1 MVLYKKYRWFR
12 DHNLPVRIIICK
24 SRRAGLSTGVES
36 LIFDDT
42 ITHPNTNSLIVA
54 NERNPAENILKMT
67 TRFWQEMPEYFDV
80 DGSRI
85 QVRPPMPATFNNNPP
100 KDRLILDKPLDSGI
114 YVASAKS
121 LDAYLGYQFQNIHAT
136 EASRYADAP
145 ELFRAIYP
153 TLSRHEHSALYIES
167 TPAGQEGKG
176 AWFYEQCWDAHERK
190 DTQYGEMALVFIP
203 WHEMRHSFAIPFKEA
218 TKREQ
223 FIRSY
228 TKTEKE
234 LLNRFPHIS
243 AEQFQWRRMVLSGP
257 PFNRDEDI
265 FDQEYPCLVFGTKVG
280 TDSGIVPIEDVPIG
294 AVTNTGVVQGRKAT
308 GTHECVRVTTKM
320 GYTIDCTLTH
330 PIALEAGGFVAAG
343 DALGERIRLQA
354 PMFAKK
360 PFTHVSRPLPL
371 LETRTPMTEEFARW
385 LGYYM
390 GDGCLYGRG
399 IEIACDSKDEDVVAE
414 VEALTLKIFGRASRS
429 YSGKG
434 TGCTRIRHNSN
445 AAADVL
451 LSLGCA
457 EMREQLAR
465 RRVCVPDAIWRSPK
479 SVVREFLAALF
490 EADGWCSKTK
500 NTVRFFAKGEQFSK
514 DVQLLLLGFGVHSMR
529 RRIQKKGTEHVGY
542 ELTLWSLDA
551 RRFMEEIGFR
561 SARKNG
567 ACGTLNKNGRPAVE
581 VGMVDAV
588 ATLEPL
594 GPLPVFDIDVAETHV
609 FDANGILVHNTD
621 LATAF
626 LVSGASVF
634 GRKTIKRLMN
644 QTREPIWTGDIFWGE
659 SDEHNQFAPPYE
671 AVRRPKFLTRGQ
683 AMQDG
688 WKSHTNERTYNNL
701 KVWRWPK
708 KGERLFAACDVGR
721 GLPDSRDGDYSTICV
736 GVLNE
741 FDRDEL
747 IMTWKGRLNP
757 VLFGEL
763 ASALC
768 HALVRM
774 VGDDCVAPELVPEWT
789 GPGISMCTY
798 MDAKH
803 LYPHLYRYETPGVH
817 GMPKSK
823 HVGWESN
830 FKTKPMAVGYTRRMV
845 EADQIDIP
853 DADLVTQMGSYK
865 ETGDDEYNGAAGRH
879 DDLVSAFL
887 ILCAIMKLRR
897 KTLPGDDTPM
907 QIDLYGGDDGGYYYD
922 EPADNSVEWDAFNSH
937 VRQRAPGLEGAS
949 SEGVEEG
956 LFWGD

>member
-176 AWFYEQCWDAHERK
+176 AWFYEQCWDAYERK

-203 WHEMRHSFAIPFKEA
+203 WHEMRYSFAIPFKEA

-265 FDQEYPCLVFGTKVG
+265 FDQEYP
-280 TDSGIVPIEDVPIG
+280 
-294 AVTNTGVVQGRKAT
+294 
-308 GTHECVRVTTKM
+308 
-320 GYTIDCTLTH
+320 
-330 PIALEAGGFVAAG
+330 
-343 DALGERIRLQA
+343 
-354 PMFAKK
+354 
-360 PFTHVSRPLPL
+360 
-371 LETRTPMTEEFARW
+371 
-385 LGYYM
+385 
-390 GDGCLYGRG
+390 
-399 IEIACDSKDEDVVAE
+399 
-414 VEALTLKIFGRASRS
+414 
-429 YSGKG
+429 
-434 TGCTRIRHNSN
+434 
-445 AAADVL
+445 
-451 LSLGCA
+451 
-457 EMREQLAR
+457 
-465 RRVCVPDAIWRSPK
+465 
-479 SVVREFLAALF
+479 
-490 EADGWCSKTK
+490 
-500 NTVRFFAKGEQFSK
+500 
-514 DVQLLLLGFGVHSMR
+514 
-529 RRIQKKGTEHVGY
+529 
-542 ELTLWSLDA
+542 
-551 RRFMEEIGFR
+551 
-561 SARKNG
+561 
-567 ACGTLNKNGRPAVE
+567 
-581 VGMVDAV
+581 
-588 ATLEPL
+588 
-594 GPLPVFDIDVAETHV
+594 
-609 FDANGILVHNTD
+609 TD

-798 MDAKH
+798 IDAKH

-907 QIDLYGGDDGGYYYD
+907 QNR
-922 EPADNSVEWDAFNSH
+922 P
-937 VRQRAPGLEGAS
+937 VRRG
-949 SEGVEEG
+949 
-956 LFWGD
+956 